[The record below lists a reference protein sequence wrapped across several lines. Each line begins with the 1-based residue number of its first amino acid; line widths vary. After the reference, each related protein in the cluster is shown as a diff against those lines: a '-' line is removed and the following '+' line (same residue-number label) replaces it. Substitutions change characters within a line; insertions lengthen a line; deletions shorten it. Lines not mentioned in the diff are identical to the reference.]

1 MRFFRTMTK
10 RQTVQLTLDVTGVS
24 SSVALILLLLIF
36 GFDKLSITLVGIL
49 LILALAALFGSMI
62 LRLTELFSKKC
73 R

>member
-36 GFDKLSITLVGIL
+36 GFDKLSMTLVGIL